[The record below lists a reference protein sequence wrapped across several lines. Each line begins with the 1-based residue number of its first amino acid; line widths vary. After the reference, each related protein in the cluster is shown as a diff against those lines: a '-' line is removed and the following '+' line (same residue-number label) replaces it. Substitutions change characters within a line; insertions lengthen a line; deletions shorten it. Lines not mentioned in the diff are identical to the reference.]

1 MKKILIFIL
10 FPLNFLSALEV
21 TCNFEEVYKNSEV
34 QQGVFLIKDK
44 MLRYQYYDQDLFTI
58 ISKNNNHFLINNR
71 TKVVQNIKEKTESLN
86 QLITIISDFPN
97 IDTIYKGE
105 NSVVKIEKSKNKFI
119 KRVSIKSEKLNLSIN
134 IMNCNFNE
142 VDKKYFKHFNFEEY
156 MD

>member
-58 ISKNNNHFLINNR
+58 ISKNNSHFLINNR

-97 IDTIYKGE
+97 IDTILPLRE
-105 NSVVKIEKSKNKFI
+105 LMTFASVQLCVLVCQPF
-119 KRVSIKSEKLNLSIN
+119 L
-134 IMNCNFNE
+134 
-142 VDKKYFKHFNFEEY
+142 DK
-156 MD
+156 

>member
-10 FPLNFLSALEV
+10 FPLNFLNALEV

-34 QQGVFLIKDK
+34 QQGVFLIKNK

>member
-1 MKKILIFIL
+1 MWLKFNQNWIENFQLKKILIFIL

-58 ISKNNNHFLINNR
+58 ISKNNSHFLINNR

-86 QLITIISDFPN
+86 QLITIIEIISQN
-97 IDTIYKGE
+97 
-105 NSVVKIEKSKNKFI
+105 
-119 KRVSIKSEKLNLSIN
+119 
-134 IMNCNFNE
+134 
-142 VDKKYFKHFNFEEY
+142 
-156 MD
+156 